1 MRRTENGAL
10 QGALQAALQGALQ
23 VALQRPA
30 NRAQVVENIGVL
42 HAALQCAAVR
52 CAAAPP
58 FRGLQQRCSA
68 AEAPKR

>member
-1 MRRTENGAL
+1 MRRSEKGRCKARCSGRCSLCCNH
-10 QGALQAALQGALQ
+10 
-23 VALQRPA
+23 ALQRPA

-58 FRGLQQRCSA
+58 FRGCSSA
-68 AEAPKR
+68 AAQRR